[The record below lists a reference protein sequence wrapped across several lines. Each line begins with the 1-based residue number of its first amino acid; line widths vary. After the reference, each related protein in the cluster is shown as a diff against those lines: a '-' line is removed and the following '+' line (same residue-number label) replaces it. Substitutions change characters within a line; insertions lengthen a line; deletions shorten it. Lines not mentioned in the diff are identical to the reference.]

1 MKFSILSCSFLACV
15 SPLVSA
21 TALTYKLSANEK
33 ACFFSNVENKG
44 AKIAFYFA
52 VCASFTSCILATIL
66 IRADVGSSRR
76 IFRCWIRGRGPQW
89 QDNHGWKERA
99 TGRLCLHSW
108 RDGRIQVLL
117 QQRNEHLFREV
128 CGLRDRCTFSKLP
141 LFYDPSNDNGWHV
154 LSALIRLRTKSAHL
168 SQRSKAH
175 LLNRHLRWRNLYSSS
190 QANSRRSQGTR
201 STSARERTGI
211 SARLEVRRGESS
223 TSVLLRAWW
232 WYAWRDCRCLL
243 CGSSSRYV
251 ALFALT
257 LWRGLWLI
265 YVIGSKERIRV
276 NC

>member
-1 MKFSILSCSFLACV
+1 MKFSILSCSFLACI

-52 VCASFTSCILATIL
+52 VRASFSLRILATIL
-66 IRADVGSSRR
+66 IWLGVGSSRR
-76 IFRCWIRGRGPQW
+76 IFWCRLRGRGPQW
-89 QDNHGWKERA
+89 QDHYGWKERA

-108 RDGRIQVLL
+108 RDGRVQILF
-117 QQRNEHLFREV
+117 QQWNEHLFREV
-128 CGLRDRCTFSKLP
+128 RGLRDRCTFSHLP

-154 LSALIRLRTKSAHL
+154 LSAWIRLRTNSAHQ

-175 LLNRHLRWRNLYSSS
+175 PLNRHLRWRNLYSSF
-190 QANSRRSQGTR
+190 QANSRQSHGTR

-211 SARLEVRRGESS
+211 SAQLEVRRGGSS

-232 WYAWRDCRCLL
+232 WYAWRDYRCLL
-243 CGSSSRYV
+243 CGFSSR
-251 ALFALT
+251 
-257 LWRGLWLI
+257 
-265 YVIGSKERIRV
+265 
-276 NC
+276 